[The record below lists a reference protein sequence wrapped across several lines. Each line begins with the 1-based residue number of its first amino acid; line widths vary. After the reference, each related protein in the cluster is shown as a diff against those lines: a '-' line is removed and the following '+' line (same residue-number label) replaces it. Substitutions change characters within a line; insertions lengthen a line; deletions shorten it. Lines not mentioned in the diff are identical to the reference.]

1 LALLEDIREPES
13 RKIRCNSA
21 ITVSETS
28 NQMPV
33 LRGHAKTGQRWSGQ
47 NQPTELAGDS
57 VVFNLLPPGEASLI
71 LCANSAGRIQSVA
84 MMEEAIEPGGC
95 VRAVA
100 QEFSPVPYGS
110 IRSEQS
116 TGALIPSHHDFQQR
130 PRRR

>member
-33 LRGHAKTGQRWSGQ
+33 LRGHAKTGQRWSGE

-57 VVFNLLPPGEASLI
+57 VVLTCCLL
-71 LCANSAGRIQSVA
+71 GRQV
-84 MMEEAIEPGGC
+84 
-95 VRAVA
+95 
-100 QEFSPVPYGS
+100 
-110 IRSEQS
+110 
-116 TGALIPSHHDFQQR
+116 
-130 PRRR
+130 